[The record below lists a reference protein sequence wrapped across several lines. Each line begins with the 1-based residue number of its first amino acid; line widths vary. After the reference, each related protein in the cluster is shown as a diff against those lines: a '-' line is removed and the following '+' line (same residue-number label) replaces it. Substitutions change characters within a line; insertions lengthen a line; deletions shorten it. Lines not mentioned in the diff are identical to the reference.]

1 MKILIINTL
10 YAPYKIG
17 GAEKSIQSLAESFV
31 KKNVEVMVLT
41 LGTENKRTIL
51 NGVIVEKVK
60 IENTYWPFGTEVKSS
75 VQKLLWHIKD
85 VENTKYDKIITDL
98 LVDFKPDVLFTNNL
112 TGFSVRSWEL
122 AKNHGVKRVHTL
134 RDYYLQCPKLTKYK
148 NKQNCN
154 KQCIDCKILSLQKKR
169 YSKNVNAVVGIS
181 NYILENHI
189 ANGYF
194 SNALQRVIFN
204 GFSFNNTKENIKE
217 NTKEKKKGLIFGYIG
232 QINQSKGVEFLLESF
247 KNLEGNKEWKLVIA
261 GKKDNKY
268 IETLRKINS
277 SNNITYIG
285 YVDSNFFFKNID
297 VLIVP
302 SVWQEPFGRVVLEG
316 LIHKKIV
323 LGSRT
328 GGINELLNNNKDFL
342 FTPNTNE
349 LKLILEKLL
358 STNDFA
364 QKFNL
369 NNEFL
374 DRFLIDTITDQY
386 IELFKELISN

>member
-60 IENTYWPFGTEVKSS
+60 IENTYWPFGAEGKSS

-85 VENTKYDKIITDL
+85 VENIKYDKIITEL
-98 LVDFKPDVLFTNNL
+98 LVDFKPGILFTNNL

-122 AKNHGVKRVHTL
+122 AKKHGVKRVHTL

-154 KQCIDCKILSLQKKR
+154 KQCVDCKILSLQKKR
-169 YSKNVNAVVGIS
+169 HSNKVNAVVGIS
-181 NYILENHI
+181 YYILENHI
-189 ANGYF
+189 SNGYF
-194 SNALQRVIFN
+194 SNGIQRVIYN
-204 GFSFNNTKENIKE
+204 GFSFNKIKE
-217 NTKEKKKGLIFGYIG
+217 SIKEKKKGLVFGYIG
-232 QINQSKGVEFLLESF
+232 QINQSKGIEFLLSSF
-247 KNLEGNKEWKLVIA
+247 KSLEGNKDWKLVIA
-261 GKKDNKY
+261 GKRDNKY
-268 IETLRKINS
+268 IENLKKINN

-285 YVDSNFFFKNID
+285 YIDSNEFFKNID

-302 SVWQEPFGRVVLEG
+302 SLWQEPFGRVVLEG
-316 LIHKKIV
+316 LINKKIV
-323 LGSRT
+323 LGSKT
-328 GGINELLNNNKDFL
+328 GGINELLSNNKDFI

-349 LKLILEKLL
+349 LSFILEKLL

-364 QKFNL
+364 QKFNF
-369 NNEFL
+369 NDEFL

-386 IELFKELISN
+386 IELFEELISI